1 MTKVKQDFEIWNNTD
16 NLLRFLVTASDNVS
30 AQTLTGCSV
39 RWILQDEYNSSC
51 WLYSACTG
59 SMISISGSQVDVV
72 IEASRISTLNNGLY
86 YHELK
91 LLTTGSVA
99 VLGIG
104 YGKVNKSSG

>member
-1 MTKVKQDFEIWNNTD
+1 MTKVKQDFEIWNGTD
-16 NLLRFLVTASDNVS
+16 NLLRFIITASDGS
-30 AQTLTGCSV
+30 AQILTGSSI

-59 SMISISGSQVDVV
+59 GMISISGSQVDVV

-91 LLTTGSVA
+91 LLTTGSIA

-104 YGKVNKSSG
+104 YGRVNKSSG